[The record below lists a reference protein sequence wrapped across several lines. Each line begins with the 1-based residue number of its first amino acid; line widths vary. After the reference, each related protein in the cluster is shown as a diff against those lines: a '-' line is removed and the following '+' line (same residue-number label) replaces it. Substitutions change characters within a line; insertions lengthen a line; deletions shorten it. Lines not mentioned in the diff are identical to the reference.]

1 MRCHPSLVRFETHV
15 PLSGAGHWVRWK
27 YRALGGKKREGV
39 GLAAMGLASTTRMQL
54 WLLLVARGPRPQQR
68 HVAGPCLPR
77 LTAAGVAQGSE
88 TCWEA
93 PGRPG
98 QGRKL
103 SAAGE
108 TREDMPLRT
117 RGHIYVAVRLRTRV
131 NVASNP
137 WVVKAHLK
145 GQEQHGLSTLLRS
158 VNSLFMPRFS

>member
-1 MRCHPSLVRFETHV
+1 MEGSPSRRHPSLVHFETHV
-15 PLSGAGHWVRWK
+15 PLSGAQDSVRWK
-27 YRALGGKKREGV
+27 YRALGREKREGV

-54 WLLLVARGPRPQQR
+54 WLLLVARGPCPQQR

-88 TCWEA
+88 TRWGA
-93 PGRPG
+93 TWRPG

-108 TREDMPLRT
+108 MREDTPLRT
-117 RGHIYVAVRLRTRV
+117 RGRIYEAVRLRTRV

-145 GQEQHGLSTLLRS
+145 G
-158 VNSLFMPRFS
+158 